1 MPIKPL
7 TPIQQLLIKEKL
19 LSKIKMEKK
28 ITMNDTY
35 KNDEVFLEEDE
46 DLMKRWVDQ
55 KVVGMRA
62 SEKYKEANNYKII
75 EG

>member
-19 LSKIKMEKK
+19 ISKIKMEKK

-55 KVVGMRA
+55 KYLIVFICVVHG
-62 SEKYKEANNYKII
+62 E
-75 EG
+75 